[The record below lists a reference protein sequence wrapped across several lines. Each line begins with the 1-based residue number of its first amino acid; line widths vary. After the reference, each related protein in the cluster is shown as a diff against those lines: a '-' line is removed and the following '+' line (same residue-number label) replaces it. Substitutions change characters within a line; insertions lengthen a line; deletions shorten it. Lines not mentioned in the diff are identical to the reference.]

1 MHLLITERLTTETLT
16 SMPSP
21 NSLRAPSSHAADLNS
36 LAAQEEATK
45 HLMAARMRV
54 RKGEREEAYNEI
66 KRAFAAH
73 PGDRAAIELLGD
85 LYLEDGETEKALSLY
100 ERALKAH
107 PGWVPFEEKL
117 AICRLDLAEMEADR
131 VAKNSGDPLALLQSQ
146 MENDAIYE
154 RVPHKAVSLSLFL
167 PGAGQFYNDEIEKG
181 AAFLGAGFLS
191 FIGWF
196 YPLWTEASKL
206 PTSQRFDF
214 GTAIGHLSGFWSV
227 VFWLMLLTWLAVYV
241 GSMIDAGR
249 VAAFF
254 NENRR
259 RALGLAK

>member
-1 MHLLITERLTTETLT
+1 MTPT
-16 SMPSP
+16 
-21 NSLRAPSSHAADLNS
+21 NSLRAPNSSHVADLNS
-36 LAAQEEATK
+36 VAAQEEATK

-73 PGDRAAIELLGD
+73 PGDRAAIEMLGD
-85 LYLEDGETEKALSLY
+85 LYLEDGETEKALTLY

-107 PGWVPFEEKL
+107 PAYVPFEEKL

-131 VAKNSGDPLALLQSQ
+131 AAKNSGDPIALLQSQ
-146 MENDAIYE
+146 MEMNAIYE
-154 RVPHKAVSLSLFL
+154 RVPHKAVSLSLLL

-181 AAFLGAGFLS
+181 AAFLGAGILS

-196 YPLWTEASKL
+196 STMLSQTYKL
-206 PTSQRFDF
+206 PTSQKFDF
-214 GTAIGHLSGFWSV
+214 LTAISSLRGGWSAL
-227 VFWLMLLTWLAVYV
+227 FWLSLLLWLAVYI
-241 GSMIDAGR
+241 GSMVDAGR
-249 VAAFF
+249 VAAAF

-259 RALGLAK
+259 RALGLSK

>member
-1 MHLLITERLTTETLT
+1 MTPT
-16 SMPSP
+16 
-21 NSLRAPSSHAADLNS
+21 NSLRANSSHAADLNG

-73 PGDRAAIELLGD
+73 PGDCAAIEMLGD
-85 LYLEDGETEKALSLY
+85 LYLEDGETEKALTLY

-107 PGWVPFEEKL
+107 PAYVPFEEKL

-131 VAKNSGDPLALLQSQ
+131 AAKNSGDPLALLQSQ

-167 PGAGQFYNDEIEKG
+167 PGAGQFYNDEVEKG
-181 AAFLGAGFLS
+181 AAFLGAGLLS

-196 YPLWTEASKL
+196 YPMWTEASKL

-214 GTAIGHLSGFWSV
+214 GTAIGHLSGGWSV
-227 VFWLMLLTWLAVYV
+227 LFWLMLLVWLAVYV
-241 GSMIDAGR
+241 ASMVDAGR

-254 NENRR
+254 NESRR
-259 RALGLAK
+259 RALGLSK

>member
-1 MHLLITERLTTETLT
+1 MTPTNL
-16 SMPSP
+16 
-21 NSLRAPSSHAADLNS
+21 LRANGSHAADINS

-73 PGDRAAIELLGD
+73 PGDRSAIEMLGD
-85 LYLEDGETEKALSLY
+85 LYLEDGETEKALTLC

-107 PGWVPFEEKL
+107 PGHVPFEEKL

-131 VAKNSGDPLALLQSQ
+131 AAKTSGDPLALLQSQ
-146 MENDAIYE
+146 LESEAIYE

-167 PGAGQFYNDEIEKG
+167 PGAGQFYNDEVEKG
-181 AAFLGAGFLS
+181 AAFLGAGILS

-196 YPLWTEASKL
+196 WPMLSQTNAL
-206 PTSQRFDF
+206 PTSQKFDF
-214 GTAIGHLSGFWSV
+214 LTAISSLKGGWSV
-227 VFWLMLLTWLAVYV
+227 MFWLCLLIWLAVYV
-241 GSMIDAGR
+241 ASMVDAGR
-249 VAAFF
+249 VAAAF
-254 NENRR
+254 NESRR
-259 RALGLAK
+259 RALGLSK

>member
-1 MHLLITERLTTETLT
+1 MTPT
-16 SMPSP
+16 
-21 NSLRAPSSHAADLNS
+21 NSLRASGSHAADLNG

-73 PGDRAAIELLGD
+73 PGDRAAIEMLGD
-85 LYLEDGETEKALSLY
+85 LYLEDGETEKALNLY

-107 PGWVPFEEKL
+107 PDYVPFEEKL

-131 VAKNSGDPLALLQSQ
+131 AAKNSGDPLAILQSQ

-167 PGAGQFYNDEIEKG
+167 PGAGQFYNDEVEKG
-181 AAFLGAGFLS
+181 VAFLAAGALS
-191 FIGWF
+191 FAGWF
-196 YPLWTEASKL
+196 SPMLSQTYKL
-206 PTSQRFDF
+206 PTSQKFDF
-214 GTAIGHLSGFWSV
+214 LAAISSLHGGWSV
-227 VFWLMLLTWLAVYV
+227 LFWLSLLTWLAVYV
-241 GSMIDAGR
+241 ASMVDAGR
-249 VAAFF
+249 VAADF
-254 NENRR
+254 NESRR
-259 RALGLAK
+259 RALGLSK

>member
-1 MHLLITERLTTETLT
+1 MTPT
-16 SMPSP
+16 
-21 NSLRAPSSHAADLNS
+21 NSLRANAGDRSDMNS

-73 PGDRAAIELLGD
+73 PGDRAAIEMLGD
-85 LYLEDGETEKALSLY
+85 LYLEDGETEKALTLY

-107 PGWVPFEEKL
+107 PAYVPFEEKL
-117 AICRLDLAEMEADR
+117 AICRLDIAEMEADR
-131 VAKNSGDPLALLQSQ
+131 AVKNGGDPLALLQSQ
-146 MENDAIYE
+146 MEMDSIYE

-167 PGAGQFYNDEIEKG
+167 PGAGQFYNDEVEKG
-181 AAFLGAGFLS
+181 AAFLGGGILS

-196 YPLWTEASKL
+196 STMLSQTNKL
-206 PTSQRFDF
+206 PTSQKFDF
-214 GTAIGHLSGFWSV
+214 LTAISSLSGGWSV
-227 VFWLMLLTWLAVYV
+227 LFWLSLATWLAVYV

-249 VAAFF
+249 VAAAF
-254 NENRR
+254 NDNRR
-259 RALGLAK
+259 RALGLSK